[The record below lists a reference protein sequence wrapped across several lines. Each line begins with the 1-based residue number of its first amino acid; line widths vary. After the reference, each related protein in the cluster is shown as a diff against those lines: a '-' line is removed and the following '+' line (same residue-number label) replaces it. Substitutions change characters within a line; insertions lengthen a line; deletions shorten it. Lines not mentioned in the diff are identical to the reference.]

1 MSAESDFPHPPKL
14 LEQVVARLRV
24 KHYSLRTE
32 KSYVD
37 WIKRFIWFHGK
48 RHPMDMGAPEVEA
61 FLSHLATDRNVS
73 ASTQNQAKSALL
85 FLYKE
90 VLAIELPWLDK
101 VTQAKVPKRLPVVMT
116 REEVQSVLARLD
128 GSVWLIA
135 SLLYGSGLRLM
146 ECLRLRVKDVDFGR
160 GEILVREGKGF
171 KDRVT
176 MLPASLVP
184 SLKQHLER
192 VKSLHG
198 DDLGKGYG
206 EVFMPM
212 ALEKKYPGA
221 GKSWGWQYVFP
232 SRNLSLDPRSGAVR
246 RHHTDE
252 KAIQRAM
259 KKAVAAAG
267 IAKPATPHT
276 FRHSFATHLL
286 ESGYDIRTVQ
296 ELLGH
301 SDVSTTMIYT
311 HVLNKGGRGVVS
323 PLDR

>member
-1 MSAESDFPHPPKL
+1 M
-14 LEQVVARLRV
+14 
-24 KHYSLRTE
+24 
-32 KSYVD
+32 D

-48 RHPMDMGAPEVEA
+48 RHPKEMGAPEVEA
-61 FLSHLATDRNVS
+61 FLSHLAVERSVL

-90 VLAIELPWLDK
+90 VLGIQLPWLDNI
-101 VTQAKVPKRLPVVMT
+101 TQAKVGKRLPVVMT
-116 REEVQSVLARLD
+116 RTEVQSVLARLD

-135 SLLYGSGLRLM
+135 SLLYGSGMRIM
-146 ECLRLRVKDVDFGR
+146 ECLRLRVKDVDFSR
-160 GEILVREGKGF
+160 HEILVREGKGF
-171 KDRVT
+171 KDRVM
-176 MLPASLVP
+176 MLPAALVQP
-184 SLKQHLER
+184 LRQHLER
-192 VKSLHG
+192 IKVLH
-198 DDLGKGYG
+198 DEDLANGHG

-212 ALEKKYPGA
+212 VLDRKYPAA
-221 GKSWGWQYVFP
+221 GKSWEWQYVFP
-232 SRNLSLDPRSGAVR
+232 SRNLSTDPLSGVIR
-246 RHHTDE
+246 RHHADE

-259 KKAVAAAG
+259 KKAVALSG
-267 IAKPATPHT
+267 ITRLATPHT